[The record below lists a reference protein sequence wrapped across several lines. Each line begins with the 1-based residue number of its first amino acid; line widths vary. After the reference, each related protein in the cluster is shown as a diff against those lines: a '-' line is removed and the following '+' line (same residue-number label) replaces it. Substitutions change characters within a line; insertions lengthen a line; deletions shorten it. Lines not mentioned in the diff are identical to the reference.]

1 MATTFRPSHALNLVQ
16 SNLGLLG
23 DLPGTFIGTGFNL
36 IARPDKQ
43 NNKPFFL
50 EVNATQEIL
59 EFTNIGGDIP
69 NRGSVQDDVTLH
81 GVHYLQR
88 VADCEL
94 HSAIHLEPGLWV
106 RVDPTAAPNPLTP
119 ESYVRLATIPHGD
132 SLLAL
137 STFAARLNTGPT
149 INPVDSTP
157 FTGDIPDLN
166 SSPASPV
173 TSSDYLSPYRETP
186 LPTECLPA
194 GLDAVQTIK
203 NPALVLLAAIA
214 NQTITETVVIQI
226 STAPV
231 QNGGIVNIPFVVQNA
246 NAARL
251 DAIFWIEK
259 VADPS
264 GGPIPFIQL
273 QYVQRV
279 ILSFPPAVG
288 APIIQWPHISVA
300 TLVKTL

>member
-1 MATTFRPSHALNLVQ
+1 MATTFRPSHALDLVQ

-106 RVDPTAAPNPLTP
+106 RVDPTAAPNPVTP

-173 TSSDYLSPYRETP
+173 TS
-186 LPTECLPA
+186 
-194 GLDAVQTIK
+194 QTI
-203 NPALVLLAAIA
+203 
-214 NQTITETVVIQI
+214 
-226 STAPV
+226 
-231 QNGGIVNIPFVVQNA
+231 
-246 NAARL
+246 
-251 DAIFWIEK
+251 
-259 VADPS
+259 
-264 GGPIPFIQL
+264 
-273 QYVQRV
+273 
-279 ILSFPPAVG
+279 
-288 APIIQWPHISVA
+288 
-300 TLVKTL
+300 

>member
-1 MATTFRPSHALNLVQ
+1 
-16 SNLGLLG
+16 
-23 DLPGTFIGTGFNL
+23 
-36 IARPDKQ
+36 
-43 NNKPFFL
+43 
-50 EVNATQEIL
+50 
-59 EFTNIGGDIP
+59 
-69 NRGSVQDDVTLH
+69 
-81 GVHYLQR
+81 
-88 VADCEL
+88 
-94 HSAIHLEPGLWV
+94 
-106 RVDPTAAPNPLTP
+106 
-119 ESYVRLATIPHGD
+119 
-132 SLLAL
+132 
-137 STFAARLNTGPT
+137 
-149 INPVDSTP
+149 
-157 FTGDIPDLN
+157 
-166 SSPASPV
+166 
-173 TSSDYLSPYRETP
+173 
-186 LPTECLPA
+186 
-194 GLDAVQTIK
+194 LDAVRTIK

>member
-1 MATTFRPSHALNLVQ
+1 MHLDLTDDETAAL
-16 SNLGLLG
+16 
-23 DLPGTFIGTGFNL
+23 I
-36 IARPDKQ
+36 R
-43 NNKPFFL
+43 
-50 EVNATQEIL
+50 
-59 EFTNIGGDIP
+59 
-69 NRGSVQDDVTLH
+69 
-81 GVHYLQR
+81 
-88 VADCEL
+88 EL
-94 HSAIHLEPGLWV
+94 HDIVENDRYPFSPRIPTPRAILAKLRPEPVREPLAIHLEPGLWV

-214 NQTITETVVIQI
+214 NQTITEA
-226 STAPV
+226 SRP
-231 QNGGIVNIPFVVQNA
+231 
-246 NAARL
+246 R
-251 DAIFWIEK
+251 K
-259 VADPS
+259 S
-264 GGPIPFIQL
+264 GRMQ
-273 QYVQRV
+273 
-279 ILSFPPAVG
+279 
-288 APIIQWPHISVA
+288 PHRD
-300 TLVKTL
+300 LR

>member
-1 MATTFRPSHALNLVQ
+1 MVTTFRPSHALDLVQ

-43 NNKPFFL
+43 NNKPFVL

-106 RVDPTAAPNPLTP
+106 RVDPTAAPNPVTP

-149 INPVDSTP
+149 INPVDTTP

-194 GLDAVQTIK
+194 GLDAVQTIRK
-203 NPALVLLAAIA
+203 SRACLAGSHRKSNHYRNGSHSDFHCAGEKRRYCQYSLRGSERQRCPTRRHLLDREGCRSIRRTDTLHPVAICATGDSGLRQHSLAAYVYSNTGEDA
-214 NQTITETVVIQI
+214 VKI
-226 STAPV
+226 SA
-231 QNGGIVNIPFVVQNA
+231 
-246 NAARL
+246 
-251 DAIFWIEK
+251 
-259 VADPS
+259 
-264 GGPIPFIQL
+264 
-273 QYVQRV
+273 
-279 ILSFPPAVG
+279 
-288 APIIQWPHISVA
+288 
-300 TLVKTL
+300 

>member
-1 MATTFRPSHALNLVQ
+1 MVTTFRPSHALDLVQ

-43 NNKPFFL
+43 NNKPFVL

-106 RVDPTAAPNPLTP
+106 RVDPTAAPNPVTP

-149 INPVDSTP
+149 INPVDTTP

-231 QNGGIVNIPFVVQNA
+231 KNGGIVNIPFVVQNA

-279 ILSFPPAVG
+279 ILDFDN
-288 APIIQWPHISVA
+288 IHWPHMSIA